1 MVCQLQPECNFLH
14 RYFKCKLP
22 IEVVDVE
29 VKVTFYAGDPI
40 VQKRSDHA
48 GNQMCT
54 VDKQHTSTPHHHK
67 ENENLF
73 GGGEQNGNDH
83 PNIHKEQTI

>member
-1 MVCQLQPECNFLH
+1 MSH
-14 RYFKCKLP
+14 
-22 IEVVDVE
+22 
-29 VKVTFYAGDPI
+29 AGDPP

-54 VDKQHTSTPHHHK
+54 MDKQHTSTPHHHK
-67 ENENLF
+67 EIENLF

-83 PNIHKEQTI
+83 PNLHEEQSI

>member
-1 MVCQLQPECNFLH
+1 MQTPH
-14 RYFKCKLP
+14 RGGRCGSQSH
-22 IEVVDVE
+22 V
-29 VKVTFYAGDPI
+29 YAGDPL
-40 VQKRSDHA
+40 VQKRLDHA

-54 VDKQHTSTPHHHK
+54 VDKQHMSTPQHHK

-83 PNIHKEQTI
+83 PNIHAEQSI

>member
-1 MVCQLQPECNFLH
+1 MQTPH
-14 RYFKCKLP
+14 RGGRHGSQSQ
-22 IEVVDVE
+22 V
-29 VKVTFYAGDPI
+29 YAGDPL
-40 VQKRSDHA
+40 VQKRLDHA

-54 VDKQHTSTPHHHK
+54 MDKQHMSTPQHHK

-83 PNIHKEQTI
+83 PNIHVEQSI

>member
-1 MVCQLQPECNFLH
+1 MACQLQPECNFLH
-14 RYFKCKLP
+14 GFFKCKLP

-29 VKVTFYAGDPI
+29 VKVTSMQGTHLYK
-40 VQKRSDHA
+40 KRLDHA
-48 GNQMCT
+48 CNQICT
-54 VDKQHTSTPHHHK
+54 MDKQHTSTPHHHK

-83 PNIHKEQTI
+83 PNLHTEQSI